1 MLKTILLAAIFA
13 LFIASLLFEPLS
25 HIDMKSLLLVIGGA
39 VIFALT
45 GKNRIQRISLFGD
58 GAVTTA
64 WIGFIVG
71 SISILMNLNLQTPQW
86 FIGLDAAFAVALM
99 TLLYGYLFKAIAT
112 LVINQLKD

>member
-1 MLKTILLAAIFA
+1 MFKTILSATIFA
-13 LFIASLLFEPLS
+13 LFISSPLLQPLS

-45 GKNRIQRISLFGD
+45 GKNLIQRISLFGD
-58 GAVTTA
+58 GAVTAA

-71 SISILMNLNLQTPQW
+71 SISILMNLNLQIPQW

-99 TLLYGYLFKAIAT
+99 TMLYGYLFKAIAT
-112 LVINQLKD
+112 LVTNQLKD